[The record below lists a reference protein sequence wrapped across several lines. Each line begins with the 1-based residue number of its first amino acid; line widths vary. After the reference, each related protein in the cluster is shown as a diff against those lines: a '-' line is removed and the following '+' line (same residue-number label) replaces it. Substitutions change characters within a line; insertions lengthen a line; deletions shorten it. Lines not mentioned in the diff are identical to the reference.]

1 MTKRECYKVNKE
13 ISDNCFDEKTL
24 KKEGHKTLRKRIYV
38 YIGIAIFVILLNI
51 LAWSS
56 NEFCDAYISYV
67 FPIWV
72 NTYGRFTG
80 IFHFSVGEWL
90 IAAGLLLIA
99 SAVFFALLLSFFK
112 IKDILLK
119 YLHSAAHSHEINK
132 DSGENKIFYKF
143 CKRFYCFFVWVLL
156 IVCLIMTLN
165 CLILYHASPFS
176 EKYFESEKAEY
187 ELVDVLRLRNEIVE
201 RCNELSEQ
209 MDRDAEGRVA
219 YPGSIL
225 ADGSASDM
233 QDKAVEAM
241 QNLGRGIS
249 LGEQAEKLRAYS
261 GLDGYYPR
269 PKAMYFSDFMCQQ
282 HMQGYYFPFS
292 MEANYNDVMYVMNKP
307 FTMCHELAHL
317 RGYIFEDEANF
328 IGYLACVQSDDIY
341 FQYSGYLC
349 AFSYLENDLYKA
361 MSAAPAAFE
370 QAVSQVKPVQVKDQV
385 YSDNIFVEQAE
396 WDRINVEAVIPTE
409 TVDKAADAFIDTNLK
424 INGVEDGA
432 LSYNRMVR
440 LLMQYYY

>member
-1 MTKRECYKVNKE
+1 MTKKAYDKVSKE
-13 ISDNCFDEKTL
+13 KSKTP
-24 KKEGHKTLRKRIYV
+24 KKGLYV
-38 YIGIAIFVILLNI
+38 YIGIVVFTVLLNI

-56 NEFCDAYISYV
+56 NEFCDAYISLV
-67 FPIWV
+67 FPVWV

-80 IFHFSVGEWL
+80 IFSFSVGEWL
-90 IAAGLLLIA
+90 IAAGLFLLAAAIFL
-99 SAVFFALLLSFFK
+99 VILLCFFK
-112 IKDILLK
+112 LKDVLSK
-119 YLHSAAHSHEINK
+119 YLYGVERLSENDKNPA
-132 DSGENKIFYKF
+132 ENKLFYKF
-143 CKRFYCFFVWVLL
+143 CKRFYCFFAWVLL
-156 IVCLIMTLN
+156 AVCVIMTLN
-165 CLILYHASPFS
+165 CLILYHASAFS
-176 EKYFESEKAEY
+176 EKYFGSEEEEY
-187 ELVDVLRLRNEIVE
+187 ELADVLRLRNVVVE
-201 RCNELSEQ
+201 KCNELSEQ
-209 MDRDAEGRVA
+209 MERDADGRIA

-225 ADGSASDM
+225 RDGSASDM

-241 QNLGRGIS
+241 QNLGKGVT
-249 LGEQAEKLRAYS
+249 LGEQAEKLRAYPD
-261 GLDGYYPR
+261 LDGYYPR

-361 MSAAPAAFE
+361 MLATPAAFE
-370 QAVSQVKPVQVKDQV
+370 QAVSEVKPVAVKDKV

-396 WDRINVEAVIPTE
+396 WDRINLEAVIPTE
-409 TVDKAADAFIDTNLK
+409 TVDKAADVFIDTVQRGQEVLH
-424 INGVEDGA
+424 
-432 LSYNRMVR
+432 
-440 LLMQYYY
+440 

>member
-1 MTKRECYKVNKE
+1 MTKKAYDKISKERFDRSFDGEALKRE
-13 ISDNCFDEKTL
+13 S
-24 KKEGHKTLRKRIYV
+24 HKTPGRVTYV
-38 YIGIAIFVILLNI
+38 YIGIAIFTVLLNI

-56 NEFCDAYISYV
+56 SKFCDAYISFI
-67 FPIWV
+67 FPVWV

-80 IFHFSVGEWL
+80 MFSFSVGEWL
-90 IAAGLLLIA
+90 IVAGVLLIA
-99 SAVFFALLLSFFK
+99 AAVLLAILLCIVR
-112 IKDILLK
+112 IKD
-119 YLHSAAHSHEINK
+119 ANN
-132 DSGENKIFYKF
+132 GRRENRKFYKF
-143 CKRFYCFFVWVLL
+143 CKRFYMFFAWVLL
-156 IVCLIMTLN
+156 IVFVIMTLN
-165 CLILYHASPFS
+165 CLILYHASTFS
-176 EKYFESEKAEY
+176 EKYFESEEAEY
-187 ELVDVLRLRNEIVE
+187 GLADVLRLRNEIVAK
-201 RCNELSEQ
+201 CNELSGQ
-209 MDRDAEGRVA
+209 MERDAEGRIA

-225 ADGSASDM
+225 ADGSTSDM

-241 QNLGRGIS
+241 QNLGRGVS
-249 LGEQAEKLRAYS
+249 FGEQAEKLRAYP

-341 FQYSGYLC
+341 FRYSGYLC

-361 MSAAPAAFE
+361 MSTTPDAFE
-370 QAVSQVKPVQVKDQV
+370 QAVSEVKPVMVKDQV
-385 YSDNIFVEQAE
+385 YSDNIFVEQDE
-396 WDRINVEAVIPTE
+396 WDRINVEAVIPTD
-409 TVDKAADAFIDTNLK
+409 TVDKAADVFIDTNLK
-424 INGVEDGA
+424 LNGVEDGA

-440 LLMQYYY
+440 LLMQYYN